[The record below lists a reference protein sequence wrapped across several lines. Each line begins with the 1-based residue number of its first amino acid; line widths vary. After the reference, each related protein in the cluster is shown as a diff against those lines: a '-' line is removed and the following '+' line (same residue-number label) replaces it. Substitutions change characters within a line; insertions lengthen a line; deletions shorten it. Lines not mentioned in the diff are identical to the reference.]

1 MRPEELR
8 NFELTESQKMVR
20 ATARDFAR
28 KEIIPYVQQWEKEGR
43 YSKDIVRKMGE
54 LGFLGVFIPEE
65 YGGAGLDYLSY
76 GIICEEIAYADW
88 VCASIISVQNSLV
101 ENGIL
106 HFGTEEQKQRYL
118 VPLAKGEMQASSAL
132 TEPSGGTDL
141 AGLETTA
148 RRDGNYY
155 ILNGQKT
162 FCSHASHTNVYFT
175 LATVDKSL
183 GRKGICAFLVENP
196 SPGMEVTPLNMSTM
210 KRGNIAQI
218 FFDDVKVPKDDL
230 LGELNRGFY
239 HAMVTFEFER
249 STTGAGA
256 GARRGLEELVNF
268 CKKEK
273 PNGKPLIEN
282 PKVRE
287 LLGDRAIEMELT
299 WLAGWSAAWYFSQR
313 DKVGSPPPE
322 VMGLHGKSV
331 SADRS
336 KQLMD
341 SLGLYGQLRPD
352 SKWAKF
358 DGRAETSWEV
368 TRSTHPAGTIEA
380 NKIVLGGRGLGLPR
394 VPAKFNKEI
403 AEALADR

>member
-1 MRPEELR
+1 MRLEELR

-20 ATARDFAR
+20 AMAKDFAR
-28 KEIIPYVQQWEKEGR
+28 KEIIPYVQQWEKEGC
-43 YSKDIVRKMGE
+43 YPQDIVRKMGE
-54 LGFLGVFIPEE
+54 LGFLGVCIPEE

-132 TEPSGGTDL
+132 TEPSAGTDL
-141 AGLETTA
+141 ASLETTA

-162 FCSHASHTNVYFT
+162 FCSHASHTNIYFT

-218 FFDDVKVPKDDL
+218 FFDDVRVPKENL
-230 LGELNRGFY
+230 LGEEGRGMTIVGADLAMGRFSVAARCVGQAQVCLDAALNYAPQRTIFG
-239 HAMVTFEFER
+239 
-249 STTGAGA
+249 
-256 GARRGLEELVNF
+256 
-268 CKKEK
+268 KKESEFQMVK
-273 PNGKPLIEN
+273 QIIADMLVSVETA
-282 PKVRE
+282 R
-287 LLGDRAIEMELT
+287 LLVYRLGRLMDANVGRVTSIASMTKLYASEVAT
-299 WLAGWSAAWYFSQR
+299 KAALDSIQ
-313 DKVGSPPPE
+313 
-322 VMGLHGKSV
+322 LHGGYGFTEEFPVGRYLLEAKV
-331 SADRS
+331 LEVGEGNNQLHRDIIAD
-336 KQLMD
+336 
-341 SLGLYGQLRPD
+341 
-352 SKWAKF
+352 WAF
-358 DGRAETSWEV
+358 GVRDY
-368 TRSTHPAGTIEA
+368 
-380 NKIVLGGRGLGLPR
+380 
-394 VPAKFNKEI
+394 
-403 AEALADR
+403 